1 MSSSLLLLL
10 SVTVVKPTTD
20 VTEAVSVSVAVASV
34 VVAALLRTM

>member
-20 VTEAVSVSVAVASV
+20 VTEAVSVAVASV